1 MGIQNW
7 SDDVVVVDLPVEPQ
21 LNDEL
26 CATSEIVRDR
36 GDCDVVVDFSQVD
49 IITSSSISALL
60 KLQKL
65 LTDCRCKLVLCNVA
79 PATRSIFSVT
89 GIDEIFEFSE
99 DKFLA
104 LASLQMVK

>member
-7 SDDVVVVDLPVEPQ
+7 SDDVVVVDLPIEPG

-26 CATSEIVRDR
+26 RAAIEIVRDR
-36 GDCDVVVDFSQVD
+36 GNCNVVVDFSEVD
-49 IITSSSISALL
+49 IVTSSSISALL

-65 LTDCRCKLVLCNVA
+65 INDCQCKLVLCNVA

-89 GIDEIFEFSE
+89 GIDEIFEFVQ

-104 LASLQMVK
+104 LATLQLVN